1 MAKTKHPLELLAAYA
16 IGSLTDAEKAEV
28 SAHLATCANC
38 RKELAKLETMV
49 AKLSAATP
57 AQIVPARVKQSLLNK
72 VRQQSKSSRVTGKRW
87 WETIFATPAYAT
99 VSLVLILGLIV
110 SNLLLWREL
119 QQQTATPAPVA
130 QTLSLENTGKLATG
144 TALLVMSGDGQHA
157 TLIVEDLPNLTS
169 EQQYQLWL
177 IEDGQ
182 PASAGVFTVSRDGYF
197 ALSVDSQIAFNSYS
211 AFGISIEPFGGS
223 PAPTGDIVFYH
234 ERGA

>member
-1 MAKTKHPLELLAAYA
+1 MAKTKHPLDLLAAYA

-28 SAHLATCANC
+28 FSHLATCANC
-38 RKELAKLETMV
+38 RKELAKFEITV
-49 AKLSAATP
+49 AKLSAATH
-57 AQIVPARVKQSLLNK
+57 AQIVPARVKQGLMSL
-72 VRQQSKSSRVTGKRW
+72 VRQQSKSSRVGVKRW
-87 WETIFATPAYAT
+87 WERIFATPAYAA

-119 QQQTATPAPVA
+119 QQPIATPAPVA
-130 QTLSLENTGKLATG
+130 QTLNLENTGKLASG
-144 TALLVMSGDGQHA
+144 TALLVISEDGQHA
-157 TLIVEDLPNLTS
+157 TLIVEDLPNLTP

-182 PASAGVFTVSRDGYF
+182 PASAGVFTVNRDGYF

-211 AFGISIEPFGGS
+211 AFGISIEPLGGS
-223 PAPTGDIVFYH
+223 PVPTGDIVFYQ